1 MQSPKFLGELTAGL
15 CVVAMMI
22 MACTSVIAQ
31 QVKVLHSFGSGTDGS
46 VPTANLIFDAKGNL
60 YGTTMFGGAFSYG
73 TVFELS
79 PTAHGW
85 TEKILHDF
93 NYFAGP
99 DGSQPCAGLIF
110 DAVGNLYGTTSLGGL
125 GTYGT
130 VFMLSNTGKGWKE
143 KILHNFRDIDG
154 SGPCSNLTF
163 DASGN
168 LYGTTPTGGPNNGIL
183 FELTPTETGEW
194 KETTVAAF
202 KSLNGN
208 QPMAGVTF
216 DGAGNLYGTTELGG
230 NCGASAGC
238 GVVFQA
244 DTHDRR
250 KMDGDGNT

>member
-60 YGTTMFGGAFSYG
+60 YGTTMVGGAFSYG
-73 TVFELS
+73 TGFELS

-216 DGAGNLYGTTELGG
+216 DGAGNLYGPTELGG